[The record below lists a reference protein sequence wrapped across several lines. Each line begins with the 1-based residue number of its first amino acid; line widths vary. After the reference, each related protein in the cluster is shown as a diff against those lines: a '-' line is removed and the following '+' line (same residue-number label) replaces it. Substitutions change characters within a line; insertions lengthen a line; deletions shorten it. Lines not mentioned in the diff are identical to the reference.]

1 MMNRT
6 IWVAPILPVKMR
18 YSEWWNG
25 EFIRRLNSVSLLMRK
40 KDPWIAKGIWEH
52 LTIAESFDSS
62 DEFFKDQLG
71 HDVQVLNTLHTL
83 VSQGQITKNDVILV
97 LDSSTPGLVASYL
110 QTHKPCRVV
119 GVCHATALNTLDIFS
134 KSVSRPYFDIA
145 NLLVY
150 DAIVVASQYHK
161 SKLWNA
167 LKNSRNS
174 WVAPTLHLTKFLPEN
189 PQLTRYLSFFKDM
202 SVPLSEIK
210 TKSICVADRID
221 QQKVDLKFTEQVEQR
236 LGIKITFLQAPHN
249 KSIGWSDYYSK
260 LEQHKVMLVTAKEE
274 TYGYQVQEAMR
285 LGTVPICPASLC
297 YPEFVPGSFLYRDL
311 DSCCACIQQALDTP
325 QLLDYSEMSSMDLHE
340 NSANYFWVKLY
351 ELLIG
356 TDTRISTGVK

>member
-18 YSEWWNG
+18 YSEWWNE
-25 EFIRRLNSVSLLMRK
+25 EFIRRLNGTSLLIHK
-40 KDPWIAKGIWEH
+40 KDPWMVKGLWEH
-52 LTIAESFDSS
+52 LMLAESFNSS

-71 HDVQVLNTLHTL
+71 HEIQVLDTLHTL

-119 GVCHATALNTLDIFS
+119 GICHATALNTLDIFS
-134 KSVSRPYFDIA
+134 KSTSRSYFDVA
-145 NLLVY
+145 NLLIY
-150 DAIVVASQYHK
+150 DAIVVASQYHRN
-161 SKLWNA
+161 KLWNSLA
-167 LKNSRNS
+167 NSHNS
-174 WVAPTLHLTKFLPEN
+174 WTAPKIQVTKFLPEN
-189 PQLTRYLSFFKDM
+189 PHLAHYLSFFKDM
-202 SVPLSEIK
+202 AVPLSEIK

-236 LGIKITFLQAPHN
+236 LGIKINFLQAPHN

-297 YPEFVPGSFLYRDL
+297 YPEFVSSSFLYNDL

-325 QLLDYSEMSSMDLHE
+325 QLLDYSEPISMELHE
-340 NSANYFWVKLY
+340 NSTNYFWVKLY